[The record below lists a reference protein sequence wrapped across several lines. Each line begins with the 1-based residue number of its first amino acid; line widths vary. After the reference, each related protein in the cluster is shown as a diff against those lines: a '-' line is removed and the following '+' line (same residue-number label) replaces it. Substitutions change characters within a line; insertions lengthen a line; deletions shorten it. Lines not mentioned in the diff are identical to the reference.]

1 MRAVN
6 LRRMSNTGC
15 RPVKHGPRIILL
27 KLLTI
32 LLSGS
37 PFRWWTRQQLTAG
50 LIPQQSQLRRSTLL
64 ARHRFRAISV
74 KIVELAGTNQFQ
86 MFAMVSI
93 KKNSRGNKDQV
104 ISSRNAATAA
114 GRRAPGPAI
123 WFFQD
128 HQWKQRHD
136 PSYKPQASST
146 KSHAP
151 IFRKKEA
158 SGSKLGKFQVASV
171 KPQAPGFKLQA
182 ASIKLPD
189 L

>member
-1 MRAVN
+1 M
-6 LRRMSNTGC
+6 
-15 RPVKHGPRIILL
+15 KHGPRTILL

-50 LIPQQSQLRRSTLL
+50 LIPQQSQLRRSTLP

-86 MFAMVSI
+86 MFATVSI
-93 KKNSRGNKDQV
+93 KKNSCPIGYKNKDSV
-104 ISSRNAATAA
+104 ISNPAARTATGA
-114 GRRAPGPAI
+114 CTGSGPSI

-136 PSYKPQASST
+136 PSFKPQAPSV
-146 KSHAP
+146 KHHAP
-151 IFRKKEA
+151 IFRKQAA
-158 SGSKLGKFQVASV
+158 SFKHQAL
-171 KPQAPGFKLQA
+171 QAPSDKLQA
-182 ASIKLPD
+182 QSNKHQASSRK
-189 L
+189 

>member
-1 MRAVN
+1 M
-6 LRRMSNTGC
+6 
-15 RPVKHGPRIILL
+15 KHGPRTILL

-32 LLSGS
+32 LLCGS
-37 PFRWWTRQQLTAG
+37 PYQWWTKQQVAAG
-50 LIPQQSQLRRSTLL
+50 LIPQRSQLKKLTLHAQL
-64 ARHRFRAISV
+64 LFRVISV

-86 MFAMVSI
+86 MFATVSI

-136 PSYKPQASST
+136 PSYKRQATST
-146 KSHAP
+146 KHHAP
-151 IFRKKEA
+151 IFRKQQA
-158 SGSKLGKFQVASV
+158 SI
-171 KPQAPGFKLQA
+171 KLQA
-182 ASIKLPD
+182 ASVKLSNQPVQSPSD
-189 L
+189 KHPILSNKRQASSRK